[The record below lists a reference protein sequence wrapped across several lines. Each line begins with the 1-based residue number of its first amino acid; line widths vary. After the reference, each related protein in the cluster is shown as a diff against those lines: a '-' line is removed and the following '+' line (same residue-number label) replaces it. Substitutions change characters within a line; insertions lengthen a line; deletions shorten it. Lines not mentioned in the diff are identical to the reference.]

1 MTFMM
6 NIEELMKKFDTQK
19 TTLVRHLIKNYKENT
34 HYIIDN
40 ECKNVTSRGGSNR
53 IDYFLTEDCFE
64 WISNSYNMRN
74 VYTQNI
80 GNNIKQVNIAMCIE
94 NSTIGFITNSFKEIA
109 EMKRQ
114 QAIGKYKVD
123 LYFPEYKLIVE
134 CDENGHSDR
143 DIDDERI
150 REEFLIALGN
160 KMIRFN
166 PSDNNFDLSN
176 VLREINT
183 FIFGSRKN

>member
-1 MTFMM
+1 MSFLR
-6 NIEELMKKFDTQK
+6 NIDDLAEKLNVKKA
-19 TTLVRHLIKNYKENT
+19 LVVRYIKKNYKENF
-34 HYIIDN
+34 HYIIDK
-40 ECKNVTSRGGSNR
+40 ECTKIVQRGGCNR
-53 IDYFLTEDCFE
+53 IDYYLTEDCFE
-64 WISNSYNMRN
+64 WISNSYNIRN
-74 VYTQNI
+74 TYMQNI
-80 GNNIKQVNIAMCIE
+80 GSNIKQVNIAMCIE
-94 NSTIGFITNSFKEIA
+94 NSTIGFITNSFKEIV

-143 DIDDERI
+143 DINDERI

>member
-1 MTFMM
+1 MDFIIDIDVLVELLKTKKYNVLRFIKKNFKEDIHYKQDKSLMIEAKRGGM
-6 NIEELMKKFDTQK
+6 NRNRYFITETCFE
-19 TTLVRHLIKNYKENT
+19 LIKSSYDLRNQ
-34 HYIIDN
+34 YITEISQ
-40 ECKNVTSRGGSNR
+40 NVK
-53 IDYFLTEDCFE
+53 C
-64 WISNSYNMRN
+64 
-74 VYTQNI
+74 
-80 GNNIKQVNIAMCIE
+80 VNIAMCIE
-94 NSTIGFITNSFKEIA
+94 NSTIGFITNSFKGIVD
-109 EMKRQ
+109 MKRQ

-143 DIDDERI
+143 DINDERI